1 MIHHISI
8 TARNPVHVAAVLG
21 EILGGRDF
29 PFTGPLRSGRMA
41 MNGDAHGT
49 IIEVYPDTIA
59 LMPGEGEAPVVFAE
73 SSETPP
79 PHTGFHALISVPLP
93 RAAIEAI
100 GAREGWRTR
109 FFGRAAPGQPPVFH
123 LIEFWVENRIMLELV
138 TPEHVAEYTS
148 YMQIA
153 RIEAVIAARQ
163 TANNP

>member
-8 TARNPVHVAAVLG
+8 TARDPEHVAAVLA
-21 EILGGRDF
+21 EILNGCDF

-41 MNGDAHGT
+41 MSGDAHGT
-49 IIEVYPDTIA
+49 IIEVYPETIA
-59 LMPGEGEAPVVFAE
+59 LVPGEADASVSFAE
-73 SSETPP
+73 TTETPP
-79 PHTGFHALISVPLP
+79 AHFGFHALISVPLS
-93 RAAIEAI
+93 RAHIEAI

-138 TPEHVAEYTS
+138 TPEHLTEYTS
-148 YMQIA
+148 YMQID

-163 TANNP
+163 AAAKP